1 MNPLDNMRGILADSD
16 TCSRLWLAG
25 ILGGCPIWRRH
36 AHYGDVR
43 SHCYRDSGWRRA
55 ASG

>member
-25 ILGGCPIWRRH
+25 ILGGCPI
-36 AHYGDVR
+36 
-43 SHCYRDSGWRRA
+43 
-55 ASG
+55 